1 MLELTRRDWLALT
14 LGAAGACSWR
24 TAQLFGQ
31 QRLLTRAIPSS
42 GEMLPVIGL
51 GSSATFSQVARKE
64 DVAALG
70 EVLQALVK
78 GGGMVFDTAPGYG
91 ASEQVAGR
99 IVSESG
105 LADRLFWATKV
116 NVARQG
122 PADPAAARAQIEA
135 SFQRVKK
142 NKIDLI
148 QVHNMGDV
156 KTQVPILRELKAQG
170 RIRYLGV
177 TTTFEPQ
184 YAQMM
189 DTMKAEPLD
198 FVGVDYAIDNREVET
213 AMLPLARDRGIGVFV
228 YAPFGRTRLFRRV
241 GDRPVPDWASEF
253 DTKTWAQFFLKFVLS
268 HPAVTVA
275 TPATSQARNMVD
287 NLAGGVGRLPDEAM
301 RKRMAAFVDALPSA

>member
-1 MLELTRRDWLALT
+1 VLELTRRDWLALT

-241 GDRPVPDWASEF
+241 GDRPCPTGPASS
-253 DTKTWAQFFLKFVLS
+253 T
-268 HPAVTVA
+268 
-275 TPATSQARNMVD
+275 RRR
-287 NLAGGVGRLPDEAM
+287 GR
-301 RKRMAAFVDALPSA
+301 SSS